1 MSMTRNGF
9 TNAQTM
15 ALMAA
20 IIVILLVLVVWQF
33 LK

>member
-1 MSMTRNGF
+1 MTRKGNL

-15 ALMAA
+15 AMMAV
-20 IIVILLVLVVWQF
+20 IIVILLVLVIWQF